1 MKESKIHI
9 KAKSL
14 PEEPGVYQFFDK
26 DNEIIY
32 IGKAKNLKKRVSS
45 YFTKSHDTNKLKLLV
60 KSIDKIERII
70 VDTEMDALLLEN
82 NLIKKYKPKYNVLLK
97 DDKSYPWLCIKKE
110 PFPRVFYTRKAI
122 RDGSEYYGP
131 YRNVKTVI
139 TLLEIIKEIYPLR
152 TCNYKLTKENID
164 NKKFKLCLEYHLE
177 NCEGPCVGKVKVND
191 YEKNLK
197 GIRDIIKGDFKASLK
212 RLEDR
217 MIDFSNSLE
226 FEKAQKIKEKLES
239 LKNYQSRST
248 IVSPKISDVDVF
260 TIISDESYAYVNF
273 IQVSYGSIVRSH
285 TLEIRKKLNESDKQI
300 LQLSIIELRERFL
313 SSSKEIFL
321 PFRINLGE
329 KIKVQVPKK
338 GEKKSLIDLSLR
350 NAKFYRIDKLKQIK
364 IVDPEAHV
372 NRIME
377 QAKMDLKLSE
387 KPIHIEC
394 FDNSNLMGTNPVAS
408 CVVFKNGKPYKKDY
422 RQYKIKNV
430 EGPDDFA
437 SMEEVIYRRLKR
449 LVNEKQSLPN
459 LIIVDGGKG
468 QLSSGLNILK
478 KLNLDNEISIIGI
491 AKKLEE
497 IFKPGD
503 KLPLYIDKKSETLKL
518 IQQLRNEAHR
528 FAINFHRDRRS
539 KSALKSGIDDLQ
551 GVGPILKDKLL
562 KEYKSF
568 KRLKSSLPVCDL
580 LLRCCHWMTF
590 LSYQKLLSNTK
601 FQLISHRMISA

>member
-1 MKESKIHI
+1 MKESEVHI
-9 KAKSL
+9 IAKSL
-14 PEEPGVYQFFDK
+14 PNEPGVYQFFDK

-32 IGKAKNLKKRVSS
+32 IGKAKDLKKRVLS
-45 YFTKSHDTNKLKLLV
+45 YFTKKHDTNKLKLLV
-60 KSIDKIERII
+60 RSINRIERI
-70 VDTEMDALLLEN
+70 VVETEMDALLLEN

-152 TCNYKLTKENID
+152 TCNFKLTSDNIK

-177 NCEGPCVGKVKVND
+177 NCEGPCVGKVKHDD

-197 GIRDIIKGDFKASLK
+197 GIRGIIKGDFKHSLK
-212 RLEDR
+212 RLEDK
-217 MIDFSNSLE
+217 MIEFSESLE
-226 FEKAQKIKEKLES
+226 YEKAQKIKEKLDS
-239 LKNYQSRST
+239 LKDYQSRST

-260 TIISDESYAYVNF
+260 SILSDESYAYVNF

-285 TLEIRKKLNESDKQI
+285 TLEIRKKLNESDKEI
-300 LQLSIIELRERFL
+300 LTLSIIELRERFL
-313 SSSKEIFL
+313 STSKEVYL
-321 PFRINLGE
+321 PFKINLGDG
-329 KIKVQVPKK
+329 IKVRVPRL
-338 GEKKSLIDLSLR
+338 GEKKSLVDLSLR
-350 NAKFYRIDKLKQIK
+350 NAKFYRVDKLKQIK
-364 IVDPEAHV
+364 IIDPEAHS

-377 QAKMDLKLSE
+377 QAKKDLQLSAP
-387 KPIHIEC
+387 PIHIEC

-408 CVVFKNGKPYKKDY
+408 CVVFKNGKPSKKDY
-422 RQYKIKNV
+422 RHFNIKGI

-437 SMEEVIYRRLKR
+437 SMEQVVYRRLKR
-449 LVNEKQSLPN
+449 LMDEKKSLPN

-468 QLSSGLNILK
+468 QLSSGMNSVI
-478 KLNLDNEISIIGI
+478 KLNLENKVAIIGI
-491 AKKLEE
+491 AKRLEE

-539 KSALKSGIDDLQ
+539 KAAFKSEIDELK
-551 GVGPILKDKLL
+551 GVGPVLKEKLL
-562 KEYKSF
+562 DKYKSF
-568 KRLKSSLPVCDL
+568 KRLKNVKEEELIE
-580 LLRCCHWMTF
+580 F
-590 LSYQKLLSNTK
+590 LGDARGRSIFK
-601 FQLISHRMISA
+601 QLKN

>member
-1 MKESKIHI
+1 MKESKVYI

-321 PFRINLGE
+321 PFRINFGE

-408 CVVFKNGKPYKKDY
+408 CVVFKNGK
-422 RQYKIKNV
+422 
-430 EGPDDFA
+430 F
-437 SMEEVIYRRLKR
+437 
-449 LVNEKQSLPN
+449 
-459 LIIVDGGKG
+459 
-468 QLSSGLNILK
+468 
-478 KLNLDNEISIIGI
+478 
-491 AKKLEE
+491 
-497 IFKPGD
+497 
-503 KLPLYIDKKSETLKL
+503 
-518 IQQLRNEAHR
+518 
-528 FAINFHRDRRS
+528 
-539 KSALKSGIDDLQ
+539 
-551 GVGPILKDKLL
+551 
-562 KEYKSF
+562 
-568 KRLKSSLPVCDL
+568 C
-580 LLRCCHWMTF
+580 
-590 LSYQKLLSNTK
+590 
-601 FQLISHRMISA
+601 

>member
-1 MKESKIHI
+1 M
-9 KAKSL
+9 
-14 PEEPGVYQFFDK
+14 Y
-26 DNEIIY
+26 
-32 IGKAKNLKKRVSS
+32 
-45 YFTKSHDTNKLKLLV
+45 
-60 KSIDKIERII
+60 SIDKIERII

-408 CVVFKNGKPYKKDY
+408 CVVFKNGKPSKKDY

-562 KEYKSF
+562 KKYKSF
-568 KRLKSSLPVCDL
+568 KRLKSASEKDL
-580 LLRCCHWMTF
+580 IALLGNSRGRSIF
-590 LSYQKLLSNTK
+590 N
-601 FQLISHRMISA
+601 QLKN

>member
-1 MKESKIHI
+1 MKESEVHI
-9 KAKSL
+9 IAKSL
-14 PEEPGVYQFFDK
+14 PNEPGVYQFFDK

-32 IGKAKNLKKRVSS
+32 IGKAKDLKKRVLS
-45 YFTKSHDTNKLKLLV
+45 YFTKKHDTNKLKLLV
-60 KSIDKIERII
+60 RSINRIERI
-70 VDTEMDALLLEN
+70 VVETEMDALLLEN

-152 TCNYKLTKENID
+152 TCNYKLTSDNIK

-177 NCEGPCVGKVKVND
+177 NCEGPCVGKVQHDD

-197 GIRDIIKGDFKASLK
+197 GIRGIIKGDFKHSLK
-212 RLEDR
+212 RLEDK
-217 MIDFSNSLE
+217 MIEFSESLE
-226 FEKAQKIKEKLES
+226 YEKAQKIKEKLDS
-239 LKNYQSRST
+239 LKDYQSRST

-260 TIISDESYAYVNF
+260 SILSDESYAYVNF

-285 TLEIRKKLNESDKQI
+285 TLEIRKKLNESDKEI
-300 LQLSIIELRERFL
+300 LILSIIELRERFL
-313 SSSKEIFL
+313 STSKEVYL
-321 PFRINLGE
+321 PFKINLGDG
-329 KIKVQVPKK
+329 IKVRVPKL
-338 GEKKSLIDLSLR
+338 GEKKSLVDLSLR
-350 NAKFYRIDKLKQIK
+350 NAKFYRVDKLKQIK
-364 IVDPEAHV
+364 IIDPEAHS

-377 QAKMDLKLSE
+377 QAKKDLQLSV
-387 KPIHIEC
+387 PPVHIEC

-408 CVVFKNGKPYKKDY
+408 CVVFKNGKPSKKDY
-422 RQYKIKNV
+422 RHFNIKGI

-437 SMEEVIYRRLKR
+437 SMEQVVYRRLKR
-449 LVNEKQSLPN
+449 LMDEKKSLPN

-468 QLSSGLNILK
+468 QLSSGMNSVI
-478 KLNLDNEISIIGI
+478 KLNLENKVAIIGI
-491 AKKLEE
+491 AKRLEE

-528 FAINFHRDRRS
+528 FAINFHRDKRS
-539 KSALKSGIDDLQ
+539 KAAFKSEIDELK
-551 GVGPILKDKLL
+551 GVGPVLKEKLL
-562 KEYKSF
+562 HKYKSF
-568 KRLKSSLPVCDL
+568 KRLKNVKEEELIE
-580 LLRCCHWMTF
+580 F
-590 LSYQKLLSNTK
+590 LGDARGRSIFK
-601 FQLISHRMISA
+601 QLKN

>member
-1 MKESKIHI
+1 
-9 KAKSL
+9 
-14 PEEPGVYQFFDK
+14 
-26 DNEIIY
+26 
-32 IGKAKNLKKRVSS
+32 
-45 YFTKSHDTNKLKLLV
+45 
-60 KSIDKIERII
+60 
-70 VDTEMDALLLEN
+70 
-82 NLIKKYKPKYNVLLK
+82 
-97 DDKSYPWLCIKKE
+97 
-110 PFPRVFYTRKAI
+110 
-122 RDGSEYYGP
+122 
-131 YRNVKTVI
+131 
-139 TLLEIIKEIYPLR
+139 
-152 TCNYKLTKENID
+152 
-164 NKKFKLCLEYHLE
+164 
-177 NCEGPCVGKVKVND
+177 
-191 YEKNLK
+191 
-197 GIRDIIKGDFKASLK
+197 
-212 RLEDR
+212 
-217 MIDFSNSLE
+217 
-226 FEKAQKIKEKLES
+226 
-239 LKNYQSRST
+239 
-248 IVSPKISDVDVF
+248 
-260 TIISDESYAYVNF
+260 VNF

-313 SSSKEIFL
+313 SSSKEVYL

-377 QAKMDLKLSE
+377 QAKMDLKLSK

-408 CVVFKNGKPYKKDY
+408 CVVFKNAKPSKKDY
-422 RQYKIKNV
+422 RHYKIKSV
-430 EGPDDFA
+430 KGPDDFA
-437 SMEEVIYRRLKR
+437 SMEEVVYRRLKR
-449 LVNEKQSLPN
+449 LMNERQSLPN

-478 KLNLDNEISIIGI
+478 KLNLDNKVSIIGI

-539 KSALKSGIDDLQ
+539 KKALKSGIDDIQ
-551 GVGPILKDKLL
+551 GVGPILKEKLL
-562 KEYKSF
+562 KKYKSF
-568 KRLKSSLPVCDL
+568 KRLKSASEKDL
-580 LLRCCHWMTF
+580 IEF
-590 LSYQKLLSNTK
+590 LGNSRGMSIFK
-601 FQLISHRMISA
+601 QLKN

>member
-1 MKESKIHI
+1 MKESKVYI

-260 TIISDESYAYVNF
+260 TVISDESYAYVNF

-321 PFRINLGE
+321 PFKINLGE

-408 CVVFKNGKPYKKDY
+408 CVVFKNGKPSKKDY

-539 KSALKSGIDDLQ
+539 KSALKSGIDDLK

-562 KEYKSF
+562 KKYKSF
-568 KRLKSSLPVCDL
+568 KRLKSASEEDL
-580 LLRCCHWMTF
+580 IALLGNSRGRSIF
-590 LSYQKLLSNTK
+590 N
-601 FQLISHRMISA
+601 QLKN

>member
-1 MKESKIHI
+1 MKESKVYI

-285 TLEIRKKLNESDKQI
+285 ALEIRKKLNESDKQI
-300 LQLSIIELRERFL
+300 LQLSIIAVSYTHLT
-313 SSSKEIFL
+313 L
-321 PFRINLGE
+321 P
-329 KIKVQVPKK
+329 
-338 GEKKSLIDLSLR
+338 
-350 NAKFYRIDKLKQIK
+350 
-364 IVDPEAHV
+364 
-372 NRIME
+372 
-377 QAKMDLKLSE
+377 
-387 KPIHIEC
+387 
-394 FDNSNLMGTNPVAS
+394 
-408 CVVFKNGKPYKKDY
+408 
-422 RQYKIKNV
+422 
-430 EGPDDFA
+430 
-437 SMEEVIYRRLKR
+437 
-449 LVNEKQSLPN
+449 
-459 LIIVDGGKG
+459 
-468 QLSSGLNILK
+468 
-478 KLNLDNEISIIGI
+478 
-491 AKKLEE
+491 
-497 IFKPGD
+497 
-503 KLPLYIDKKSETLKL
+503 
-518 IQQLRNEAHR
+518 
-528 FAINFHRDRRS
+528 
-539 KSALKSGIDDLQ
+539 
-551 GVGPILKDKLL
+551 
-562 KEYKSF
+562 
-568 KRLKSSLPVCDL
+568 
-580 LLRCCHWMTF
+580 
-590 LSYQKLLSNTK
+590 TK
-601 FQLISHRMISA
+601 A